1 MSHRTFRHSWK
12 SPSTSNTDAHLS
24 LEKTSPPT
32 LLYSL
37 RERQTRASAKSCR
50 EAHRMGDTNI
60 IITPQI
66 AAIFAGL
73 FSVALTIFG
82 LFARAVLKRMDR
94 DRVEMQARMD
104 RDKAELTALIKQSDE
119 RNEKRIDQ
127 SDERNEKRSE
137 KLEALIKQSEE
148 RTGKR
153 IDRSDERNEKRS
165 EKLEALIKQSE
176 ERTGKRIDRSDERN
190 EKRSEKQEADNQ
202 QRHSETQSELRD
214 LNSRVGRLE
223 APDVHDRSA
232 GRPGSQSTQRDHDS
246 ATAPEGESDPAPDA
260 KHFDPSMV
268 PLVGGRSE
276 SQSSAGLARQAVPD
290 EQQVGETDSEPSE
303 EESPDKS
310 R

>member
-1 MSHRTFRHSWK
+1 
-12 SPSTSNTDAHLS
+12 
-24 LEKTSPPT
+24 
-32 LLYSL
+32 
-37 RERQTRASAKSCR
+37 
-50 EAHRMGDTNI
+50 MGDTNI

-104 RDKAELTALIKQSDE
+104 RDKAELTALIKQSEERTGKRIDQSEERTGKRIDQSDE

-153 IDRSDERNEKRS
+153 ID
-165 EKLEALIKQSE
+165 Q
-176 ERTGKRIDRSDERN
+176 SDERN